1 VVPEIFSG
9 YNVVRVWLE
18 IISKECVVSLR
29 ENITAAVKTSML
41 ARDAERTSTLRM
53 IQAKLKDTDIAARP
67 KGVSAVP
74 DDEIFAMLRSMI
86 KSRRDSVALY
96 RQGGR
101 EELAA
106 KEEAE
111 IAVIAEFLPK
121 TLEGE
126 ALMAAV
132 NAAIAETGAT
142 SAKDMGKVIGALK
155 AKHGAALDMAV
166 ASAAVKAALS

>member
-1 VVPEIFSG
+1 LSG
-9 YNVVRVWLE
+9 FNVYRIGWKFFPKGM
-18 IISKECVVSLR
+18 SMSLR
-29 ENITAAVKTSML
+29 EDITAAVKTAML

-53 IQAKLKDTDIAARP
+53 IQAKLKDSDIAARP
-67 KGVSAVP
+67 KGITAIP

-86 KSRRDSVALY
+86 KSRRDSVVLY

-111 IAVIAEFLPK
+111 IAVIEEFLPQ
-121 TLEGE
+121 TLAGE
-126 ALMAAV
+126 ALKEAIS
-132 NAAIAETGAT
+132 AAIAETGAS

-155 AKHGAALDMAV
+155 AKHGAALDMGV

>member
-1 VVPEIFSG
+1 MAI
-9 YNVVRVWLE
+9 
-18 IISKECVVSLR
+18 R
-29 ENITAAVKTSML
+29 EDLTAAVKASML
-41 ARDAERTSTLRM
+41 ARNAERTSALRM

-67 KGVSAVP
+67 KGVEQIP
-74 DDEIFAMLRSMI
+74 DDEIQAMLRSMI

-111 IAVIAEFLPK
+111 IAVISEFLPQ

-126 ALMAAV
+126 AL
-132 NAAIAETGAT
+132 NAAIAEAIAATGA
-142 SAKDMGKVIGALK
+142 SSPKDMGKVVGALK
-155 AKHGAALDMAV
+155 AKHGAALDMGV
-166 ASAAVKAALS
+166 ASQAVKAALAG

>member
-1 VVPEIFSG
+1 M
-9 YNVVRVWLE
+9 
-18 IISKECVVSLR
+18 SLR
-29 ENITAAVKTSML
+29 EDITAAVKASML
-41 ARDAERTSTLRM
+41 ARQPERTSALRM

-67 KGVSAVP
+67 KGVEQVP

-86 KSRRDSVALY
+86 KSRRDSVTLY

-106 KEEAE
+106 KEEHE
-111 IAVIAEFLPK
+111 IAVISEFLPQ

-126 ALMAAV
+126 ALE
-132 NAAIAETGAT
+132 AAIKEAVAATGAA

-166 ASAAVKAALS
+166 ASAAVKAALAG

>member
-1 VVPEIFSG
+1 M
-9 YNVVRVWLE
+9 
-18 IISKECVVSLR
+18 SLR
-29 ENITAAVKTSML
+29 EDITAAVKASML
-41 ARDAERTSTLRM
+41 ARDAERTSALRM

-67 KGVSAVP
+67 KGVDQVP
-74 DDEIFAMLRSMI
+74 DEEIFAMLRSMI

-106 KEEAE
+106 KEEHE
-111 IAVIAEFLPK
+111 IAVISEFLPQ

-126 ALMAAV
+126 ALE
-132 NAAIAETGAT
+132 AAIKEAVAATGAA

-166 ASAAVKAALS
+166 ASAAVKAALAG

>member
-1 VVPEIFSG
+1 M
-9 YNVVRVWLE
+9 
-18 IISKECVVSLR
+18 SLR
-29 ENITAAVKTSML
+29 EDLTAAVKAAML
-41 ARDAERTSTLRM
+41 ARDAERTSALRM

-67 KGVSAVP
+67 KGVDQIP
-74 DDEIFAMLRSMI
+74 DEEIFAMLRSMI
-86 KSRRDSVALY
+86 KSRRDSVAMY

-111 IAVIAEFLPK
+111 IAVISEFLPQ

-126 ALMAAV
+126 ALE
-132 NAAIAETGAT
+132 AAIKEAVAATGAA

-166 ASAAVKAALS
+166 ASAAVKAALAG

>member
-1 VVPEIFSG
+1 M
-9 YNVVRVWLE
+9 
-18 IISKECVVSLR
+18 SLR
-29 ENITAAVKTSML
+29 EEITAAVKAAML

-67 KGVSAVP
+67 KGVTAVP

-86 KSRRDSVALY
+86 KSRRDAVALY

-101 EELAA
+101 DELAA

-111 IAVIAEFLPK
+111 IAVIEEFLPQ
-121 TLEGE
+121 TLAGA
-126 ALMAAV
+126 ALDAAV
-132 NAAIAETGAT
+132 KAAIAETGAT

-155 AKHGAALDMAV
+155 AKHGSALDMGAT
-166 ASAAVKAALS
+166 SGAVKAALG

>member
-1 VVPEIFSG
+1 M
-9 YNVVRVWLE
+9 
-18 IISKECVVSLR
+18 SLR
-29 ENITAAVKTSML
+29 DDLTAAVKTAML

-67 KGVSAVP
+67 KGITAIP
-74 DDEIFAMLRSMI
+74 DDEILAMLRSMI

-111 IAVIAEFLPK
+111 ISVIAEFLPQ

-126 ALMAAV
+126 ALA
-132 NAAIAETGAT
+132 AAIAEAISSTGAT
-142 SAKDMGKVIGALK
+142 TAKDMGKVVGALK
-155 AKHGAALDMAV
+155 AKHGAALDMGAT
-166 ASAAVKAALS
+166 SAAVKAALAS

>member
-1 VVPEIFSG
+1 M
-9 YNVVRVWLE
+9 
-18 IISKECVVSLR
+18 SLR
-29 ENITAAVKTSML
+29 ETIIAAVKSAML

-67 KGVSAVP
+67 KGIDAVP
-74 DDEIFAMLRSMI
+74 DEEIFAMLRSMI
-86 KSRRDSVALY
+86 KSRRDSVTLY

-111 IAVIAEFLPK
+111 IAVIEEFLPQ
-121 TLEGE
+121 TLSGD
-126 ALMAAV
+126 ALQVAITE
-132 NAAIAETGAT
+132 AIAVSGAT
-142 SAKDMGKVIGALK
+142 GVKDMGKVIGALK

-166 ASAAVKAALS
+166 ASAAVKAALA

>member
-1 VVPEIFSG
+1 M
-9 YNVVRVWLE
+9 
-18 IISKECVVSLR
+18 SLR
-29 ENITAAVKTSML
+29 EDITAAVKTAML

-67 KGVSAVP
+67 KGVAAIP

-101 EELAA
+101 EELAV

-111 IAVIAEFLPK
+111 ISVIEEFLPQ
-121 TLEGE
+121 TLSGA
-126 ALMAAV
+126 ALDAAIKS
-132 NAAIAETGAT
+132 AIAETGAA

-155 AKHGAALDMAV
+155 AKHGAALDMGV
-166 ASAAVKAALS
+166 ASAAVKAALT